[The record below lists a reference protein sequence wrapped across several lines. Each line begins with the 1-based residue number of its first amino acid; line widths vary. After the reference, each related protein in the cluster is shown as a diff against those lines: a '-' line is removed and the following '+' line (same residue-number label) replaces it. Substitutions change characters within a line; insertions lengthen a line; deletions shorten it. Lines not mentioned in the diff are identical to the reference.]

1 MRHSDKMMLVGSCF
15 SDNIGAKLR
24 DAMIDVVVNPF
35 GTIFNPLS
43 IASSL
48 HKVIDN
54 EVVAG
59 ADLFLANGVWSN
71 FDFHSRFSMAS
82 KEAALERMNRSIEEA
97 HEHLLGCKTLVIT
110 LGTAVVYRRRDTGEV
125 VSNCHKVPQHEF
137 TRRMAGVD
145 EITKA
150 LAAVVS
156 RLHEFNPELRVL
168 FTVAAPFALVMHV
181 PAAYILD
188 KPLYGWPAWTAFVCP
203 LAGAGVF
210 AVMYLV
216 FRRAMR
222 HYRSTGS

>member
-110 LGTAVVYRRRDTGEV
+110 LGTAVVYRRRDTGEMSSRAAWR
-125 VSNCHKVPQHEF
+125 VS
-137 TRRMAGVD
+137 TRLQR
-145 EITKA
+145 
-150 LAAVVS
+150 LS
-156 RLHEFNPELRVL
+156 RQWCRGCMSSIPSC
-168 FTVAAPFALVMHV
+168 ACCSP
-181 PAAYILD
+181 
-188 KPLYGWPAWTAFVCP
+188 
-203 LAGAGVF
+203 
-210 AVMYLV
+210 
-216 FRRAMR
+216 
-222 HYRSTGS
+222 